1 MAFFESAQEN
11 KSIFVMLHC
20 SWSGLIEFFFV
31 HGDCGMFFCGQ
42 LTVWTTSFF
51 FLSEICY
58 VQNDIHLLVEFREDF
73 MEVKG

>member
-1 MAFFESAQEN
+1 
-11 KSIFVMLHC
+11 
-20 SWSGLIEFFFV
+20 
-31 HGDCGMFFCGQ
+31 MFFCGQ

-58 VQNDIHLLVEFREDF
+58 VQNDIHLLVKFREDF